1 MIRNVSVKRARVRV
15 PALFAGMLASVLS
28 LGAWAVDPFVVRDL
42 CQILPEPRGVELKGK
57 L

>member
-28 LGAWAVDPFVVRDL
+28 LGAWAVDPFVVRD
-42 CQILPEPRGVELKGK
+42 IRVEGVQRTEAGTIFS
-57 L
+57 